1 MTRINT
7 KNTKFIIFNPTIKG
21 LKKGHIKLLAFIEK
35 YNDNETALPTQATVA
50 EKIEVTQGT
59 ISRYIRKLITSGLIR
74 MDNNNYLVTPLY
86 RRTCPHSELHI
97 LIEKYKDFLTIE
109 RLQYSILVNT
119 PNGTSQ
125 SFSFLL
131 RQAYPDLIKTTFYN
145 DNEVLIVAD
154 ADNFDALRKDLLNLM
169 DIQDS
174 NF

>member
-1 MTRINT
+1 MKDEQIN
-7 KNTKFIIFNPTIKG
+7 
-21 LKKGHIKLLAFIEK
+21 LLAFIEK
-35 YNDNETALPTQATVA
+35 YNDNETALPTQATIA
-50 EKIEVTQGT
+50 EKIGMSQGT
-59 ISRYIRKLITSGLIR
+59 ISRYIREFIDSELIR
-74 MDNNNYLVTPLY
+74 KDNKNYLVTPLY
-86 RRTCPHSELHI
+86 RRTCPQSELGI
-97 LIEKYKDFLTIE
+97 LIDKYKDFLTIE
-109 RLQYSILVNT
+109 RVQDFILVRT